1 MVQVHNHCY
10 EAVDLDA
17 MVRVCVHVPY
27 RSEELFNYTDSA
39 HQ

>member
-1 MVQVHNHCY
+1 MSQVHNHCY

-17 MVRVCVHVPY
+17 MVRVCTHDPY
-27 RSEELFNYTDSA
+27 FLRELSNHTDLA